1 MASSGAVDLYTLQKL
16 LTHGSAQ
23 MTQRYAHLADEAL
36 QRAAAVAGKLFAGA
50 VASNEEEPDKGAD
63 IVPFGKEKQA

>member
-1 MASSGAVDLYTLQKL
+1 MASTGAVDLYTLQKL

-36 QRAAAVAGKLFAGA
+36 QRAAAVAGEVFQGVSGEKAEVL
-50 VASNEEEPDKGAD
+50 
-63 IVPFGKEKQA
+63 PFRKKQQA